1 MDAFNYYSRLSWQCR
16 EEFKDPAAIRQ
27 GDTNEDATSRAVAEG
42 ICLLSCYYCV
52 ENKCFVCDPHGTID
66 IRCQDRI
73 TLRRHVDGLTF
84 RAMPGKLVMN
94 FEEKEKGDFEVDMVK
109 HRGRTKE
116 IFIDEKILA
125 YLQMSRKV
133 CGV

>member
-1 MDAFNYYSRLSWQCR
+1 MWIRSIIIGAYRVNTDK
-16 EEFKDPAAIRQ
+16 EFKDPAAIRQ
-27 GDTNEDATSRAVAEG
+27 EDTDEDATSRTVAEG
-42 ICLLSCYYCV
+42 VCLLSCCCCV

-94 FEEKEKGDFEVDMVK
+94 FEEKEKGAFEVDMVLK
-109 HRGRTKE
+109 GQNKE
-116 IFIDEKILA
+116 FLSMKKTLL